1 MKLSSFHVK
10 NYQSVLDSGQID
22 LSVNDNVT
30 IFAGQNESG
39 KSSLL
44 RALYDYEQKSFSAD
58 SLPFE
63 EEDITKQSVSVTYS
77 VTDKESFFETLNGI
91 FIEEYD
97 IKVEPKTEV
106 LDRTKIQSIESFT
119 ITIANGE
126 KKAVRSIQDDLF
138 EKIKSSVLDVPTVT
152 EASAV
157 ETATETTEQES
168 AKAVQKYILIPDTDN
183 SKMADILFRTTP
195 SVVFFDDFCDLLPDS
210 ILVSDLVNK
219 SLKAKGY
226 RAVKNFEKI
235 IGADFTTKEAQKDA
249 VRRTK
254 EDEENSS
261 LSVDFQK
268 DWGQRIHDENEV
280 IVKYN
285 YEKRNG
291 ETGSYINFYV
301 ETKAGQPL
309 SPRQRSKGLIWF
321 LSLWLELNSQSRK
334 HSHLVLL
341 LDEPDQHLHVKAQKD
356 VLLLMNKLA
365 SEGSQVICATHSPYL
380 LEVEFLNRIRLIINQ
395 KKEGTVVESITTSKL
410 NTKNRA
416 DALQPIADAIG
427 LHASEFSKLNKKN
440 VLLEGVSDFNYF
452 LAMKAILKDDEDYN
466 FIPGI
471 GVRKINSLISLCLG
485 YGLKWVCVI
494 DDDGTLGG
502 KDSISKFEE
511 IKTYVF
517 DGDEDKTKEKVH
529 ILSGIV
535 GIENMFT
542 LDDLKLTGLQITS
555 QSTDNVVAVG
565 QKRKVLCSQLFKE
578 IVDSG
583 EIKASQ
589 ISPEAKANFKA
600 AFKFIKD
607 NLK

>member
-1 MKLSSFHVK
+1 MKLASFHVK
-10 NYQSVLDSGQID
+10 NYQSVIDSGQID
-22 LSVNDNVT
+22 LSINDNVT

-44 RALYDYEQKSFSAD
+44 RALYDYEQKNFSAD

-63 EEDITKQSVSVTYS
+63 EEDITKQAVSVKYI
-77 VTDKESFFETLNGI
+77 VTDSDSFFRVLNNVV
-91 FIEEYD
+91 IED
-97 IKVEPKTEV
+97 FGIKVESGTEV
-106 LDRTKIQSIESFT
+106 LDKTKIQTIESFE
-119 ITIANGE
+119 ITVTNAE
-126 KKAVRSIQDDLF
+126 KKPIMSIKDNLF
-138 EKIKSSVLDVPTVT
+138 EKIRAAVLDAPQEET
-152 EASAV
+152 EPI
-157 ETATETTEQES
+157 TATETSETT
-168 AKAVQKYILIPDTDN
+168 AVVAEPKKYFVITDTDN
-183 SKMADILFRTTP
+183 AKVANSLFRTTP

-210 ILVSDLVNK
+210 ILVSDLVSENT
-219 SLKAKGY
+219 KAKGY

-235 IGADFTTKEAQKDA
+235 IGADFSSKEAQKDA
-249 VRRTK
+249 VRRTR
-254 EDEENSS
+254 EDEENNK

-291 ETGSYINFYV
+291 ESGSYINFYV

-321 LSLWLELNSQSRK
+321 LSLWLELNSQSKK
-334 HSHLVLL
+334 HTRLVLL

-365 SEGSQVICATHSPYL
+365 FEGNQVICATHSPYL
-380 LEVEFLNRIRLIINQ
+380 LEVEFLNRIRLILNQ
-395 KKEGTVVESITTSKL
+395 KKEGTIVENITTSKL
-410 NTKNRA
+410 NTKNRT
-416 DALQPIADAIG
+416 DALQPVADAIG
-427 LHASEFSKLNKKN
+427 LHASEFSKMDKKN

-452 LAMKAILKDDEDYN
+452 LAMKSLLKEEGNYS

-485 YGLKWVCVI
+485 YGLKWVTVI
-494 DDDGTLGG
+494 DDDNTKGG
-502 KDSISKFEE
+502 KDSKTKFDE
-511 IKTYVF
+511 IKDHVF
-517 DGDEDKTKEKVH
+517 DGDEESTKKKVH
-529 ILSGIV
+529 VLSGIA

-542 LDDLKLTGLQITS
+542 LDDIKLTGLQVTS
-555 QSTDNVVAVG
+555 QSSDNVLAVG

-578 IVDSG
+578 KVDSG
-583 EIKASQ
+583 DIKLSHLSAD
-589 ISPEAKANFKA
+589 AKANFKS
-600 AFKFIKD
+600 AFKFIND